1 MESSTGSMNGVPNG
15 RSAGSSWRRRRAS
28 SRVRCLAS
36 RSAIW
41 RPTNCNLAES
51 CWTRSVK
58 ASLERLSSS
67 WAASIC
73 ASCSIFSGSSAL
85 RVWLRRKSSS
95 AFWAS
100 STCWYRASVWVLLAA
115 RSAATACWVFSCL
128 SSFSRRSFWSR
139 NAARSARACNA
150 GGSMCDRSMDK
161 PGASK
166 RSPLKPS
173 SIASNDLTQASLSS
187 RAMPCS
193 PSGRLNSAL
202 LNRRI
207 KRSTSCCEN
216 SSRRRA

>member
-1 MESSTGSMNGVPNG
+1 M
-15 RSAGSSWRRRRAS
+15 
-28 SRVRCLAS
+28 
-36 RSAIW
+36 SAIW
-41 RPTNCNLAES
+41 RPTSCSLADS

-73 ASCSIFSGSSAL
+73 ASCSSLSPSSAA
-85 RVWLRRKSSS
+85 RVWLRRKSSR
-95 AFWAS
+95 AFCAS

-115 RSAATACWVFSCL
+115 RSAATACWVLSCL

-139 NAARSARACNA
+139 SAARSARACRA
-150 GGSMCDRSMDK
+150 GGSMCDRSIDR

-173 SIASNDLTQASLSS
+173 STASRDLTQTSLSS
-187 RAMPCS
+187 SSMPRS
-193 PSGRLNSAL
+193 PSGRLNSAP

-207 KRSTSCCEN
+207 RRSTSCCEN